1 MQIARE
7 DLESITDNVW
17 NTTLGLPVVPAFDL
31 PAVDETDGA
40 LAGAIDID
48 GAWRGGVTLSCPH
61 GLAQLVARVIFGLD
75 DDGAAD
81 PTPTQMADA
90 LAELTNMTGGNL
102 KALLPEPCVLSL
114 PHIST
119 PAEARRHPGTLVAEA
134 AFECAG
140 EPFVVR
146 VYEESVAADAA
157 GTAELA

>member
-1 MQIARE
+1 MTIARE

-17 NTTLGLPVVPAFDL
+17 TTTMGLPVVPTLDGSV
-31 PAVDETDGA
+31 PTGSDGA
-40 LAGAIDID
+40 LAGSIDID
-48 GAWRGGVTLSCPH
+48 GAWRGGVTLSCPR
-61 GLAQLVARVIFGLD
+61 GLARIVAQVIFGLD
-75 DDGAAD
+75 GDDAPE

-119 PAEARRHPGTLVAEA
+119 PEQASRHLGTLVAEA
-134 AFECAG
+134 TFECSG

-146 VYEESVAADAA
+146 VYEESVAADADA
-157 GTAELA
+157 LPELA